1 MITATQIADWAST
14 GAAQRDLPR
23 LIRRL
28 IHATATT
35 TQIAMPAGDST
46 SMPGL
51 DGELFSEA
59 GNAWVPAGHSCW
71 EVSCR
76 GDAST
81 KANEDY
87 SKRTGEIESAMR
99 RTRIYVS
106 ITARKWSQKSKWLA
120 EKRAANEWLDVRAY
134 DADDL
139 EQWIE
144 QSPAVALAFGEE
156 LGLTGHGVSSLA
168 SHYLAWSS
176 QCSPAIS
183 ASAVLIGRDQ
193 QAARI
198 LERCRSIESE
208 TGPLTLPIKSDS
220 VEEAVAFV
228 EAAILTDSG
237 LADRSVVVTD
247 ATGWQFVERNID
259 IVVAIASRPEIAE
272 TPSTRNGLVLIVPYA
287 SGDMSRQFSGLAGRL
302 ENPESPLDRADHS
315 EFEKALQIIGMD
327 ENDSRRLSAQCGRS
341 WSIFRRQHAINP
353 AIRQPVWLDHPSSPA
368 LATVCLVG
376 AWSSGKEGDK
386 EAVARIAGRS
396 YDDLERDL
404 LVLERLDDSP
414 ILKIGTVWKA
424 KSSLELLALFG
435 PRITESEFK
444 RFFDEAKTNL
454 STPAPELE
462 LEKDKRY
469 AAAIYGKVRPI
480 SGLLLESFCDTLIKL
495 AVRGV
500 EVPELAALHIDG
512 RVDALVHELLHDA
525 DDTRWLSLA
534 GSLPA
539 LAEASPTVF
548 LNSIEHSLGLPN
560 APLKRLFTETDS
572 SSSLGGRCWHA
583 GMLWALEVLG
593 WAPNHL
599 TRVSS
604 VLARLSEVPI
614 AGNWGNSP
622 INSLHGFFRSW
633 FPQTGATIDRRIAV
647 LDILVE
653 RHPEA
658 ASKLL
663 EALTKA
669 YQGVASH
676 SVRPKWR
683 DDDAGAGYGVANGER
698 QQMVFAA
705 TQRQINLARGNV
717 FRISSLV
724 ERYASFDDE
733 QRKEVLALLKD
744 VGNLG
749 DAEKEIVRDSLR
761 QKIHWHRNHDQQD
774 KIDEFLQP
782 LEASYALLKPSD
794 LIVEHAWLFKD
805 GMTYL
810 PIRYRDDGYEGRQKL
825 SNKFC
830 VEALASI
837 FKHEGWL
844 GAVKLANASSG
855 GWLIGWHL
863 FDAGIELV
871 DALAWIVAD
880 AGDLERGTQLTSLAA
895 SILSSAIQRHGY
907 EVLSRCLASADEH
920 GRALEWKIRLLTL
933 APEGKATWDIVAALG
948 AEACEAYWQNCSG
961 NIWQRDDAAVQQYGL
976 SQLVKAGRST
986 TAFISCHASFEGIE
1000 PQLVFEMLEGVLQ
1013 GQEKGKALPSSYY
1026 FQHAIDYLEKDP
1038 PVERM
1043 RLAQLEFGLIK
1054 TLGFEGEHH
1063 AVSLYTL
1070 LMSQPEVFMELLC
1083 LVYRPRNSEAE
1094 PDGASNQHGIENAW
1108 SVLHAC
1114 KRQPGTLEDGTV
1126 TVTSTRDFVTKAREM
1141 ALEKD
1146 RLEACDSTL
1155 GQILAHAPKGLDGF
1169 FPSEPAR
1176 EVLELVG
1183 TEEILNGFTTG
1194 CFNKR
1199 GVTSRGML
1207 DGGGQERALAE
1218 QYRSNAKALEIS
1230 HPRLSAS
1237 LEYLA
1242 KSYDRHGLAEDLDVR
1257 LRREG

>member
-1 MITATQIADWAST
+1 
-14 GAAQRDLPR
+14 
-23 LIRRL
+23 
-28 IHATATT
+28 
-35 TQIAMPAGDST
+35 
-46 SMPGL
+46 MPGL

-76 GDAST
+76 RDVST

-87 SKRTGEIESAMR
+87 SKRTSEIESAIR
-99 RTRIYVS
+99 STRVYVT
-106 ITARKWSQKSKWLA
+106 ITARKWSQKTKWLA
-120 EKRAANEWLDVRAY
+120 EKKATNEWLDVRAY

-198 LERCRSIESE
+198 LERCRSIASE

-228 EAAILTDSG
+228 EAAILTDAG

-247 ATGWQFVERNID
+247 SAGWQFVERNTE

-272 TPSTRNGLVLIVPYA
+272 TPSTRKGLVLIVPYA

-302 ENPESPLDRADHS
+302 DNPESPLDRADHS

-353 AIRQPVWLDHPSSPA
+353 AIRQPAWLDHPSSPA

-424 KSSLELLALFG
+424 KSALELLALFG
-435 PRITESEFK
+435 PRITESEFN
-444 RFFDEAKTNL
+444 RFFDEAKSNL

-480 SGLLLESFCDTLIKL
+480 SGLLLESFCDTLVKL
-495 AVRGV
+495 AARGI
-500 EVPELAALHIDG
+500 EVPALAALHIDS

-525 DDTRWLSLA
+525 DATRWLSLA
-534 GSLPA
+534 GSFRA
-539 LAEASPTVF
+539 LAEASPVEF
-548 LNSIEHSLGLPN
+548 LNSIERSLALPN
-560 APLKRLFTETDS
+560 APVKTLFTETDS
-572 SSSLGGRCWHA
+572 SGSLGGRCWHA
-583 GMLWALEVLG
+583 DMLWALEALG

-599 TRVSS
+599 TRVSCI
-604 VLARLSEVPI
+604 LARLSEVPI
-614 AGNWGNSP
+614 AGNWGNTP

-647 LDILVE
+647 LDILVQ
-653 RHPEA
+653 RHLEA

-663 EALTKA
+663 EALTEP
-669 YQGVASH
+669 YQGMASH

-683 DDDAGAGYGVANGER
+683 DDDAGAGYGVTHGER
-698 QQMVFAA
+698 QQMVLAA
-705 TQRQINLARGNV
+705 TQRQINLARGNAI
-717 FRISSLV
+717 RISSLV
-724 ERYASFDDE
+724 KRYASFDDE
-733 QRKEVLALLKD
+733 HRTEVLALLKD
-744 VGNLG
+744 VGDLS
-749 DAEKEIVRDSLR
+749 DAEKETVRESLR
-761 QKIHWHRNHDQQD
+761 QRIHWHRNHDQQD
-774 KIDEFLQP
+774 EIDEFLEP
-782 LEASYALLKPSD
+782 IETAYALLKPSD
-794 LIVEHAWLFKD
+794 MVVEHSWLFAN
-805 GMTYL
+805 GMLNL
-810 PIRYRDDGYEGRQKL
+810 PVRHRDEGYEGRQRL
-825 SNKFC
+825 EDGIRA
-830 VEALASI
+830 EALASI
-837 FKHEGWL
+837 FKREGWL
-844 GAVKLANASSG
+844 GVVRLAKASNG
-855 GWLIGWHL
+855 GWRIGWHL
-863 FDAGIELV
+863 FDAGVALD
-871 DALAWIVAD
+871 DALEWIVAH

-895 SILSSAIQRHGY
+895 SILNSAIQRNGY
-907 EVLSRCLASADEH
+907 EFLNRCLDLADKN
-920 GRALEWKIRLLTL
+920 GRALDWKIRLLTL
-933 APEGKATWDIVAALG
+933 APEGKSTWDIVTGLG
-948 AEACEAYWQNCSG
+948 TDANEAYWQSCLG
-961 NIWQRDDAAVQQYGL
+961 NLWAGDDIAVRQYGL
-976 SQLVKAGRST
+976 HQLLQAKRST
-986 TAFISCHASFEGIE
+986 TAFISCHGSFEGLE
-1000 PQLVFEMLEGVLQ
+1000 PQLVFDLLDGVLG
-1013 GQEKGKALPSSYY
+1013 GQEKGTMLPDSYA
-1026 FQHAIDYLEKDP
+1026 FQRAIDYVEKSR
-1038 PVERM
+1038 PVEQM

-1063 AVSLYTL
+1063 ALSLYTL
-1070 LMSQPEVFMELLC
+1070 LMSRPELFVELLC
-1083 LVYRPRNSEAE
+1083 LAFKPRNSEVETDA
-1094 PDGASNQHGIENAW
+1094 PLNQHGIENAW
-1108 SVLHAC
+1108 SVLRAC

-1126 TVTSTRDFVTKAREM
+1126 TVASMRDFVTKAREM
-1141 ALEKD
+1141 AVEKD
-1146 RLEACDSTL
+1146 RIEVCDSTL
-1155 GQILAHAPKGLDGF
+1155 GQILARAAEGLDGC
-1169 FPSEPAR
+1169 FPSESAR
-1176 EVLELVG
+1176 ELLELVG